1 MTNKPQPTIKTYCKA
16 KLNAKL
22 VETKWYMT
30 STKIDHNH
38 GLSPNKARYF
48 KCNRNLNSNVRR
60 KIVVNDISGIG
71 LSQSFNS
78 LAIEAGGY
86 ENLPFIKKYCRN
98 FINKEINIRLGQGGA
113 KALLDYL
120 NMMQATDSGFYFAID
135 FDDDSRLKNVF

>member
-1 MTNKPQPTIKTYCKA
+1 MIY
-16 KLNAKL
+16 
-22 VETKWYMT
+22 
-30 STKIDHNH
+30 
-38 GLSPNKARYF
+38 
-48 KCNRNLNSNVRR
+48 
-60 KIVVNDISGIG
+60 GIG

-86 ENLPFIKKYCRN
+86 ENLLFIEKDCRN

-120 NMMQATDSGFYFAID
+120 NMMQATDSGFFFAID